1 MAALY
6 SILWHSILSHEVA
19 VISAEI
25 LLCDV
30 VFTLS
35 INIIART
42 SATSWPDFKRLIF
55 FQLVYSFYCH
65 DYSFSLTWKKATLF

>member
-1 MAALY
+1 MAALN
-6 SILWHSILSHEVA
+6 SILWPGILSYEVA

-42 SATSWPDFKRLIF
+42 SAITWPKLKKLIF
-55 FQLVYSFYCH
+55 FQLVYSFSCH
-65 DYSFSLTWKKATLF
+65 D